1 MNNGYF
7 DNLRP
12 NGNLQNG
19 GSPAGQNGENG
30 QIEQTVQ
37 NGQDVQDT
45 QMSQNGQNE
54 QSGQTAQS
62 DPGVNQTSDGSYSF
76 SGSDLSASRE
86 QVGGPIS
93 DNTQRSEYE
102 VSYNSQSRTYSYTG
116 GFTADQQMQN
126 PKPRK
131 SHKGAW
137 IGIMA
142 LSLVLSCILG
152 GACGYLVASGTT
164 VNPGGT
170 TNVSQLSPE
179 EIVRKYATVIENTAT
194 NQKNMMTQ
202 AAEIAHNSVVII
214 DTFISEQYEQL
225 NQPSGSGSG
234 VIWSSDGYV
243 VTCNHVVEN
252 SAIVKVTLTD
262 GRSYVAKIVG
272 TDAKTDLAVLKID
285 ATDSVLYP
293 AVIRDDTTSPLV
305 LAESVIAIG
314 NPLGVLGGTV
324 TEGILSALERN
335 ITVEGMSMTLLQ
347 TSASVN
353 SGNSG
358 GGLFDING
366 SLIGIVNAKSTG
378 EDVEG
383 LGFAIPISTVRQV
396 AGELIANGYVTGR
409 PQIGVSVV
417 SVTNENSNY
426 IFGADYYPA
435 LKEYATRDSG
445 WGRLSV
451 VVGVYLVDDSKII
464 YAEGSGKLA
473 YGDRITYVG
482 GVEIT
487 SISDISTA
495 LNDYV
500 AGQTITVTAI
510 RDLSQTITVQIVLG
524 QAGA

>member
-12 NGNLQNG
+12 NGNPQNG
-19 GSPAGQNGENG
+19 DTPAGQNGENG
-30 QIEQTVQ
+30 LSEQDIQNGQTAQNGQNGQTEQTEQTVQ
-37 NGQDVQDT
+37 
-45 QMSQNGQNE
+45 
-54 QSGQTAQS
+54 S
-62 DPGVNQTSDGSYSF
+62 DPTVNQPADGSYSY
-76 SGSDLSASRE
+76 SGSALSASRE
-86 QVGGPIS
+86 QVGGYAS
-93 DNTQRSEYE
+93 DHAQRSEYE

-116 GFTADQQMQN
+116 GFAADQQMQN
-126 PKPRK
+126 VKPRK

-137 IGIMA
+137 VGVMA
-142 LSLVLSCILG
+142 LMLVLSCIVG

-164 VNPGGT
+164 VNSNGT
-170 TNVSQLSPE
+170 TNVNQLSPE
-179 EIVRKYATVIENTAT
+179 EIVQKYTTIIESTAT
-194 NQKNMMTQ
+194 NQTNLMTQ

-214 DTFISEQYEQL
+214 DTFISEQYAQL

-252 SAIVKVTLTD
+252 SAIIKVTLTD
-262 GRSYVAKIVG
+262 GKSYVAKIVG

-293 AVIRDDTTSPLV
+293 AVIRDDTASPLV

-366 SLIGIVNAKSTG
+366 ALIGIVNAKSTG

-396 AGELIANGYVTGR
+396 AGELITNGYVTGR

-417 SVTNENSNY
+417 SVTNENSSY
-426 IFGADYYPA
+426 IFGTDYYPA
-435 LKEYATRDSG
+435 LKDYATRDSG

-451 VVGVYLVDDSKII
+451 VVGVYLVDDSKVI
-464 YAEGSGKLA
+464 YAEGSEQLA

-482 GVEIT
+482 GVEIA
-487 SISDISTA
+487 SASDISTA

-510 RDLSQTITVQIVLG
+510 RDRSQTITVQIVLG

>member
-1 MNNGYF
+1 MENGYF

-12 NGNLQNG
+12 NGSFDNKPNENSQNEDAPEQRKDAESDRPN
-19 GSPAGQNGENG
+19 GSDGQNMQDG
-30 QIEQTVQ
+30 QIGQTEQI
-37 NGQDVQDT
+37 GQDGMNTD
-45 QMSQNGQNE
+45 
-54 QSGQTAQS
+54 QS
-62 DPGVNQTSDGSYSF
+62 DDGSYSF

-86 QVGGPIS
+86 QVGGPAL
-93 DNTQRSEYE
+93 DDAPKSEYE
-102 VSYNSQSRTYSYTG
+102 VSYNSRSRTYSYTG
-116 GFTADQQMQN
+116 GFADQQMQS
-126 PKPRK
+126 PKRSK

-137 IGIMA
+137 VCAVA
-142 LSLVLSCILG
+142 LSLVLSCVMG

-164 VNPGGT
+164 VNPNGS
-170 TNVSQLSPE
+170 NAADPLSPE
-179 EIVRKYATVIENTAT
+179 AIVQKYTTVIESTAT
-194 NQKNMMTQ
+194 NQTNSMTQ

-214 DTFISEQYEQL
+214 DTFLSEQYEQL

-234 VIWSSDGYV
+234 VIWSADGYV

-252 SAIVKVTLTD
+252 SAIIRVTLTD
-262 GRSYVAKIVG
+262 GKSYVAKVVG
-272 TDAKTDLAVLKID
+272 IDAKTDLAVLKID
-285 ATDSVLYP
+285 ATESTLYP
-293 AVIRDDTTSPLV
+293 AVIRDDTASPLV

-366 SLIGIVNAKSTG
+366 ALIGIVNAKSTG

-396 AGELIANGYVTGR
+396 ANELITNGYVTGR

-417 SVTNENSNY
+417 SVTNENSSY
-426 IFGADYYPA
+426 IFGSDYYPE

-451 VVGVYLVDDSKII
+451 VIGVYLIDDSKVI
-464 YAEGSGKLA
+464 YADGSDRLS

-487 SISDISTA
+487 KASDISTA
-495 LNDYV
+495 LNDYA

-510 RDLSQTITVQIVLG
+510 RNRSQTITVQIVLG